1 MKKTP
6 LSKMNYGESFQSM
19 IGAEAIQK
27 LLSEVDLVSEQV
39 KVREELSST
48 SSETKK
54 KKLVKRLK
62 LVEAFLSSKLKP
74 EWMIMNVIPVIPP
87 ELSPLVPLDGGRF
100 ATSDLND
107 LYRRV
112 INRNNRLQRLLNL
125 KAPDIIVRNEKKDVT
140 GSM

>member
-1 MKKTP
+1 
-6 LSKMNYGESFQSM
+6 M

-27 LLSEVDLVSEQV
+27 LLSEIDLPSERV

-87 ELSPLVPLDGGRF
+87 ELRPLVPLDGGRF

-112 INRNNRLQRLLNL
+112 INRNIDFKGYSL
-125 KAPDIIVRNEKKDVT
+125 
-140 GSM
+140 